1 MTQSRG
7 MHEGI
12 EQEGTESKTE
22 ISPEYWGS
30 SSQDELVCRKLLFFH
45 LEAHIS
51 SLARFQ
57 ELCHIMT

>member
-1 MTQSRG
+1 

-12 EQEGTESKTE
+12 QQEGTESRTGM
-22 ISPEYWGS
+22 SPEHWGS
-30 SSQDELVCRKLLFFH
+30 GSQDELVGRKLLFLH

-57 ELCHIMT
+57 ELCHIVT